1 MLNTSYPTKKCNCK
15 HIGYSISA
23 ASLRIPPYLFKHYP
37 SNSINYGGG
46 IGILY
51 KSTLIISNI
60 NNHNFI
66 HWETLSCSIS
76 SPYFRT
82 FNSTFVYFRTLFY
95 KPFSPSLVQ
104 FIKEFSLFLFKITP
118 STIILG
124 DFNIPLLPFN
134 SNPFMALLQSFNLH
148 QHVTYPTQDSGNII
162 DLIIDYTSSK
172 LISDLL

>member
-66 HWETLSCSIS
+66 HSETLSCSIS
-76 SPYFRT
+76 SP
-82 FNSTFVYFRTLFY
+82 TFVRLTLLSYTFVR
-95 KPFSPSLVQ
+95 F
-104 FIKEFSLFLFKITP
+104 FTNHFH
-118 STIILG
+118 
-124 DFNIPLLPFN
+124 
-134 SNPFMALLQSFNLH
+134 LH
-148 QHVTYPTQDSGNII
+148 
-162 DLIIDYTSSK
+162 
-172 LISDLL
+172 